1 MKVRQSLLLLTALFT
16 VGAYAW
22 VQQALQGD
30 VVMDLHTIGAG
41 GVAWGLYVVGDG
53 FFASTALAI
62 LAVACVFRVLRLRDM
77 EGVTR
82 TALPLGI
89 AGLVASLGCVMA
101 DLGRP
106 EAAIVNLPLVGRPR
120 SPFFGTFT
128 VVAGASL
135 FASVVHLVLT
145 SRPAW
150 AQRARKGERWSWVWR
165 LLACGWHET
174 ASAKQRRERVDFWLS
189 LGVLPFLLGGLAI
202 LGVVFGV
209 RAGRP
214 TWQSV
219 FAVVTFVVSGGAAG
233 CGLLLLAAHAC
244 SRASVIAT
252 RMLGVFT
259 GITVLLVV
267 TGQILAL
274 RTPYLSVHRYARAL
288 LDGPWSRFFWAELG
302 LLFLSGIISLA
313 MAWRKKVPVVLA
325 ATTALLVCA
334 AVALERFL
342 VLVAWQTH
350 GLGLSWP
357 AGKYN
362 PTSIEWSVLV
372 GVTAAAALVFLF
384 LIKVCRTE
392 TSDAPEPASPVPAG
406 RRLRSLVTAASLIV
420 GLAVAASGLALS
432 AGFASAPF
440 LDPMLPGGPLV
451 FLAGLFLMGLAAVAY
466 ELISDGEVP
475 GSAKT

>member
-1 MKVRQSLLLLTALFT
+1 MKVRQSLLFLTALVT

-22 VQQALQGD
+22 VQQAIQGD

-82 TALPLGI
+82 MALPLGI
-89 AGLVASLGCVMA
+89 AGLLASLGCVLA

-106 EAAIVNLPLVGRPR
+106 QDAMVNLPLLGRPR

-128 VVAGASL
+128 LVEGASL
-135 FASVVHLVLT
+135 FVTVVQLALT
-145 SRPAW
+145 GRPAW
-150 AQRARKGERWSWVWR
+150 AQRAQTAKRWSWLWR
-165 LLACGWHET
+165 MLACGWRET
-174 ASAKQRRERVDFWLS
+174 VSAKRRRERVDFWLS
-189 LGVLPFLLGGLAI
+189 LALLPLLVGGLVI

-214 TWQSV
+214 AWQSGLV
-219 FAVVTFVVSGGAAG
+219 VVTFVASGGAVG
-233 CGLLLLAAHAC
+233 CSLLLLAAHG
-244 SRASVIAT
+244 SRRASVFAA
-252 RMLGVFT
+252 RVLAVLAGVT
-259 GITVLLVV
+259 ALLVV

-274 RTPYLSVHRYARAL
+274 RLPYLSVQRYAHAL
-288 LDGPWSRFFWAELG
+288 LDGPWSRLFWAELI
-302 LLFLSGIISLA
+302 LFFLSGIVSLA
-313 MAWRKKVPVVLA
+313 MAWRKKVPFILA
-325 ATTALLVCA
+325 ATIALLACG

-350 GLGLSWP
+350 GLGLPWP
-357 AGKYN
+357 AGRYN

-372 GVTAAAALVFLF
+372 GVAAAAALVFLF
-384 LIKVCRTE
+384 LVKFCRAE
-392 TSDAPEPASPVPAG
+392 TGDAPEPTGPAPTG
-406 RRLRSLVTAASLIV
+406 RPLRSLLTAACLIL

-440 LDPMLPGGPLV
+440 LDPILPGSPLV
-451 FLAGLFLMGLAAVAY
+451 FLAGLFVMGLAAVAY
-466 ELISDGEVP
+466 ELIPDREVR
-475 GSAKT
+475 GVAKT